1 MNYLQK
7 LYSDMIKARKH
18 YNQIKRAN
26 VQGCTLTA
34 ALENLASATNA
45 YTHAFRRIFGI

>member
-1 MNYLQK
+1 MNYLQQ
-7 LYSDMIKARKH
+7 LYRDMMKARKH

-26 VQGCTLTA
+26 IQGYTLTA

-45 YTHAFRRIFGI
+45 YSHAFRRIFGI